1 MKDADGPDPVL
12 RNWMDGP
19 GLAENAHEPNLK
31 ARRPDSADWMEK
43 LPSPLR
49 VSASVRGRCVR
60 FLLGLGATRAR
71 PRARGSRPAIPWP
84 VETWLPPSI
93 RSIDHCDIV
102 KAASDQSLQPT
113 VRRGRGQPPKGGR
126 LTYSDRGLEV
136 YTL

>member
-1 MKDADGPDPVL
+1 VFRGRERHTPERGGKRAL
-12 RNWMDGP
+12 
-19 GLAENAHEPNLK
+19 
-31 ARRPDSADWMEK
+31 
-43 LPSPLR
+43 PLR
-49 VSASVRGRCVR
+49 RVLARESRCSTSGCPVAAMQLPAKGRGR
-60 FLLGLGATRAR
+60 
-71 PRARGSRPAIPWP
+71 PA
-84 VETWLPPSI
+84 VSVADSL